1 MSDRSI
7 GEFVEL
13 AQQLGVEDEQLDELV
28 HDEYSRMASSLNNE
42 GIEAQLTFLAE
53 RWDAET
59 LRSELGR
66 LAGKEP

>member
-42 GIEAQLTFLAE
+42 GRDAQVAFLLE
-53 RWDAET
+53 RWTADG
-59 LRSELGR
+59 LREEFQR
-66 LAGKEP
+66 LAGGER